1 MAYLGKSPSQ
11 GVRNR
16 YYFTA
21 SGGETSISGALTG
34 GTLTFTDGNYV
45 DVNLNGVTLVAG
57 TDYNTSTAN
66 TIAGL
71 SALTASDVVE
81 IVVYDVFSVFSGN
94 VNSDFSVGGNLSV
107 TGTTAFTG
115 ATTIT
120 GLTTTGDINFGD
132 NDKAIFGA
140 GSDLQIYHDG
150 SNSYIDDAGAGDLFI
165 RASNNHYLRF
175 MNGDYAITTSENGD
189 VGLRYDNSQKL
200 VTTSSG
206 VSVTGGISATDSSTI
221 TTADNSTQLTLVST
235 DADASNGPRLDLK
248 RDSASPADGDTI
260 GRIRF
265 LFDNDAAEQIE
276 GVRIDG
282 HITDASDGTE
292 DTSFNI
298 STVKAGSLQQSVKF
312 GATETVF
319 NESSLDLDFRV
330 ESDNTTHAL
339 FVQGS
344 SGNVG
349 IGTSSPGKL
358 MHLYAASD
366 AASLRLENT
375 ANSKVWE
382 IAPAN
387 PGVANSGLS
396 IYNVTDNAVAMHVD
410 NSGNVMIGKTALGTA
425 NTGVEIGGS
434 SASGGGF
441 LSATR
446 NNAGVLFV
454 NRGDSDGTV
463 VNIMQD
469 NNSEGSISVSGST
482 VSYNG
487 GHLARWSQATDG
499 NRIDGLL
506 KGTVMTNLDQM
517 AEWSHAAVAATYYT
531 ADDELPDGVSVGDEK
546 TQAVAA
552 YDEDN
557 EQLNCMAVSSV
568 EGDPN
573 VAGVFVNWDDDDED
587 YTADMNVAM
596 TGDMIIRIAQGTT
609 VARGDLLMSAGDGTA
624 KPQGDDIVRSK
635 TIAKV
640 TSTNVSHTY
649 DDGSYCVPC
658 VLMAC

>member
-1 MAYLGKSPSQ
+1 
-11 GVRNR
+11 
-16 YYFTA
+16 
-21 SGGETSISGALTG
+21 
-34 GTLTFTDGNYV
+34 
-45 DVNLNGVTLVAG
+45 VNLNGVTLVAG

-132 NDKAIFGA
+132 NDKAVFGA

-265 LFDNDAAEQIE
+265 MFDNDAAEQIE

-330 ESDNTTHAL
+330 ESLGDANSFVVEGATKGIGMGTNDPTIDSSLAGVSVSVASRVLHIHDDNGAYLKLSDPASGSNRGAQVAL
-339 FVQGS
+339 IGTDAILNNCESGNLIFGTGNTERMRITSGGAALVGLTIPLFSQTIGLHTSSSS
-344 SGNVG
+344 SGSTAHFNRTGDGG
-349 IGTSSPGKL
+349 IVRFG
-358 MHLYAASD
+358 SD
-366 AASLRLENT
+366 ATE
-375 ANSKVWE
+375 E
-382 IAPAN
+382 
-387 PGVANSGLS
+387 
-396 IYNVTDNAVAMHVD
+396 
-410 NSGNVMIGKTALGTA
+410 GNI
-425 NTGVEIGGS
+425 
-434 SASGGGF
+434 
-441 LSATR
+441 
-446 NNAGVLFV
+446 
-454 NRGDSDGTV
+454 
-463 VNIMQD
+463 
-469 NNSEGSISVSGST
+469 SISGTT

-499 NRIDGLL
+499 NRINGLV

-517 AEWSHAAVAATYYT
+517 AVWSHDAIEAVDAVMDADGNVVTEAVEAKDAYT
-531 ADDELPDGVSVGDEK
+531 EE
-546 TQAVAA
+546 
-552 YDEDN
+552 N

-568 EGDPN
+568 EGDTN
-573 VAGVFVNWDDDDED
+573 VAGVFVNWDDDEVF
-587 YTADMNVAM
+587 TADMNVAM